1 MKIAP
6 VPMDTHNPD
15 TLRTQLTQLQDRINN
30 ALRHVGYEFSQ
41 QLKIKSYPESFPVLV
56 AHQLPQPVWGLKL
69 VYLRNLTDD
78 TAVPTNDVFVD
89 WIPEYGAVKIRG
101 VNGLTPTHL
110 YELRF
115 LAYA

>member
-1 MKIAP
+1 MRFP
-6 VPMDTHNPD
+6 YFTPSTEDP
-15 TLRTQLTQLQDRINN
+15 Q
-30 ALRHVGYEFSQ
+30 ALKQ
-41 QLKIKSYPESFPVLV
+41 QLLLFQRSLDTALGQLGFDKAAYLSITTTPEAFPTVIPTKLNM
-56 AHQLPQPVWGLKL
+56 PVWGLKL

-89 WIPEYGAVKIRG
+89 WIPESGGVTIRNI
-101 VNGLTPTHL
+101 NGLTPSHQ